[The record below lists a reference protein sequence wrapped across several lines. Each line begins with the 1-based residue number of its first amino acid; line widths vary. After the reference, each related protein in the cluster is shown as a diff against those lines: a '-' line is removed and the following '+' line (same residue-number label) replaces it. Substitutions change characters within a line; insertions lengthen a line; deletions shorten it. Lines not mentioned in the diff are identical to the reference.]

1 MRGLEDK
8 VIVVVAG
15 GSRSDRPSLGGAT
28 SRRLAAEGARVIV
41 ADIDLDAA
49 RQTVDLI
56 VGDGGVGHAVRCDV
70 ADEHSVEDMF
80 DTAVA
85 TFGGIDGVHS
95 NAMDM
100 SAAALGV
107 DGQHD
112 ICTLPLDVWQRSLD
126 VGLTGFFLV
135 ARYAIPRLIERG
147 GGGIVGTASGAVFAG
162 EPVRVGYATAKTG
175 MTAIVRHIAS
185 RYGSQ
190 GIRANAIA
198 PGLVLGNERLA
209 AMPPEALA
217 KARKVGRS
225 HRFGTPD
232 DIAGTVAFLLSDDG
246 EWISGQIINIDG
258 GAILGR

>member
-1 MRGLEDK
+1 M
-8 VIVVVAG
+8 VVA
-15 GSRSDRPSLGGAT
+15 DVDF
-28 SRRLAAEGARVIV
+28 AAAHH
-41 ADIDLDAA
+41 
-49 RQTVDLI
+49 TVELI
-56 VGDGGVGHAVRCDV
+56 EADGGQAHAVRCDV
-70 ADEHSVEDMF
+70 ADETSVNDLF
-80 DTAVA
+80 DTAIA
-85 TFGGIDGVHS
+85 TYGGIDGVHS

-100 SAAALGV
+100 SPATLGV
-107 DGQHD
+107 DSEHD

-147 GGGIVGTASGAVFAG
+147 GGGIVGTASAAVFAG

-185 RYGSQ
+185 RYGNQ

-209 AMPPEALA
+209 AMPPEALE

-232 DIAGTVAFLLSDDG
+232 DIAGTVAFLLSNDG
-246 EWISGQIINIDG
+246 EWVSGQIINIDG